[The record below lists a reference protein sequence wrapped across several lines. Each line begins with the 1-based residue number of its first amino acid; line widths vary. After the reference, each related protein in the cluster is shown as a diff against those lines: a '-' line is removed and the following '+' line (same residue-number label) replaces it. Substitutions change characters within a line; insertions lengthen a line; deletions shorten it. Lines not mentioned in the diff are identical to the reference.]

1 MERQIPPLS
10 VKQNIDFPA
19 SQAWALGKVVPCSFI
34 LCKGKTRRFVLLV
47 SPGTREGE
55 GEITGGVRVAIN
67 TSREQLSIC
76 VLHKHKTRLG
86 KLLMRVL
93 PGASELRTLLGAEMY
108 IGDGEEAAGFL
119 RWVEGK

>member
-1 MERQIPPLS
+1 MFFHSLQRQN
-10 VKQNIDFPA
+10 K
-19 SQAWALGKVVPCSFI
+19 ALCSAGVPRNSR
-34 LCKGKTRRFVLLV
+34 GGGRNHR
-47 SPGTREGE
+47 
-55 GEITGGVRVAIN
+55 GVRVAIN

-93 PGASELRTLLGAEMY
+93 PGASELRTLLGAEIY